1 VSAKT
6 LNNIVI
12 DFQNVSKFYKKTK
25 ALDEISFKIKKGD
38 VFGYIGPNG
47 AGKTTT
53 IKIIVGLIKQF
64 SGKVIINGIDIKK
77 EPGMQSKLIGYHP
90 QEVGFQR
97 WKTVYQTLRTFGQLS
112 NFNKGELDKKIND
125 ILEFIGLLD
134 VKNKKVIHLS
144 GGMIQ
149 KLRLAQAL
157 LNDPEILLLDEPLAG
172 LDPASRFQIKNLIK
186 QLSAK
191 RITIFFSSHILNDVQ
206 DVATKIGIINKGKI
220 LKISTSRDL
229 QEEYKIGNYIQ
240 IDYATKKDMV
250 VNYEN
255 LKFVDTISMPTDYSQ
270 IIKIK
275 PDIDIDLAINEIL
288 KLILSENKKIRGLK
302 ILKPSLEDIYL
313 KIISEDKR

>member
-1 VSAKT
+1 M
-6 LNNIVI
+6 NNIVI

-97 WKTVYQTLRTFGQLS
+97 WKTVYQTLRTFGRLS

-240 IDYATKKDMV
+240 IGYATKKDIV

>member
-1 VSAKT
+1 M
-6 LNNIVI
+6 NNIVI